1 MSLDLTRELII
12 DLRAWYEDHDVS
24 QKNLARKLYLSPQQ
38 LSEIFAGRNRPTG
51 DQVLRIQEFLRTN
64 DMKTDF
70 IDPRTKPR
78 PTASN
83 PGPKTL
89 TEARERIEVL
99 EAQLRGSGTAPKP
112 AAPASPKAKAQPAG
126 DPGPDPVYPATGS
139 PGADRPNQNEMQSGP
154 AAPSKALPPEANTPV
169 LIQKIL
175 DVTTLDDLRLL
186 LNNPAHTPTQQSVI
200 YAEIRK
206 RRALVENR
214 FQ

>member
-1 MSLDLTRELII
+1 VRSITIAGNIAFEHWP
-12 DLRAWYEDHDVS
+12 RA
-24 QKNLARKLYLSPQQ
+24 
-38 LSEIFAGRNRPTG
+38 FA
-51 DQVLRIQEFLRTN
+51 
-64 DMKTDF
+64 
-70 IDPRTKPR
+70 
-78 PTASN
+78 
-83 PGPKTL
+83 GPKTL

-112 AAPASPKAKAQPAG
+112 ASAPASPKAKAHKGKSAICRRPDLSGNHNARRGSAEQNRNAKRAEGAEQSSSARREHAG
-126 DPGPDPVYPATGS
+126 FDP
-139 PGADRPNQNEMQSGP
+139 
-154 AAPSKALPPEANTPV
+154 
-169 LIQKIL
+169 KIL